1 MPFMGLGVHI
11 LIALL
16 FAVHAVRTRQQLYWL
31 LILFSFPLLGSV
43 VYFFAIY
50 LPDSRLEYG
59 ARKAVAVAARSLD
72 PGRELREALAAFDY
86 TPTAQ
91 NQMRLAKAQLEAGDA
106 SAATATYEACLNGAF
121 SADPDIRLGAARA
134 SLACGRLPAAIGHLE
149 FIKKAN
155 VGSRAEEVALLYAQA
170 LGASGRK
177 DDAKTAF
184 EDALARFGSFAVR
197 AEYAIWAASA
207 GEMQVASH
215 LRTELQGMMKH
226 WNRHTR
232 DINST
237 LIRRLNAA
245 FGA

>member
-31 LILFSFPLLGSV
+31 LILYSFPLLGSV

-72 PGRELREALAAFDY
+72 PGRELREAQAAFDY

-91 NQMRLAKAQLEAGDA
+91 NQMRLAKAQLEAGAA
-106 SAATATYEACLNGAF
+106 SAAAATYEACLNGAF
-121 SADPDIRLGAARA
+121 SADLEIRLGAARA
-134 SLACGRLPAAIGHLE
+134 SLTCGRVREAIGHLE
-149 FIKKAN
+149 FIMKAN
-155 VGSRAEEVALLYAQA
+155 AGFQAEEVALLYAQA

>member
-1 MPFMGLGVHI
+1 MPFMGLGVHV
-11 LIALL
+11 LVALL

-31 LILFSFPLLGSV
+31 LILFSFPLLGSA

-50 LPDSRLEYG
+50 LPNSRLEYG
-59 ARKAVAVAARSLD
+59 ARKAVSVAARSLD
-72 PGRELREALAAFDY
+72 PGRELREAQAAFDF

-106 SAATATYEACLNGAF
+106 SAAAVTYEACLSGAF

-134 SLACGRLPAAIGHLE
+134 SLACGRVREAIGHLE
-149 FIKKAN
+149 LIMKVTAGF
-155 VGSRAEEVALLYAQA
+155 RAEEVVLLYAQA

-177 DDAKTAF
+177 DDAKTTF

-207 GEMQVASH
+207 GETHVASR
-215 LRTELQGMMKH
+215 LRTELQDMMKH

-232 DINST
+232 DMNSA